1 MITKQDIEH
10 IATLAKLEFTEDEK
24 SDLAETLG
32 DILDYVKILDNVDT
46 SLVEPTLH
54 ISSLKNVLRDDEVE
68 PSLDREKVLS
78 NAPDTA
84 DGCFRV
90 PRVI

>member
-32 DILDYVKILDNVDT
+32 DILDYVKVLDNVNT
-46 SLVEPTLH
+46 SLAEPTLH